1 MRPSKNP
8 QPALGLAIRQL
19 RIKRGETQVGLAKEA
34 GITSQVLSFIERG
47 GTNPTWHTVKSLA
60 AALEITMVQ
69 MARMTEKTEADSKG
83 NRDKS

>member
-1 MRPSKNP
+1 MKPSKTP

-19 RIKRGETQVGLAKEA
+19 RIKRGETQVGLAQEA

-69 MARMTEKTEADSKG
+69 MARMTEKIEADSKG